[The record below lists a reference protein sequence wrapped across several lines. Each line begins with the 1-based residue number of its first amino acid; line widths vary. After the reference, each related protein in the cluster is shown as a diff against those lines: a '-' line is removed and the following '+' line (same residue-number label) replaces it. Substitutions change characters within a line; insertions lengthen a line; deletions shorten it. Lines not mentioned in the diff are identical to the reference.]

1 MAADLKDWIGR
12 EETRIDRL
20 GAGMAARMHATLGLD
35 GPPPG
40 VGDPLPP
47 AWHWLLFAEAK
58 PPAELGRDGHP
69 KRGGFLPP
77 VELPRRMWAGG
88 RLSFAAPLPI
98 GAEITRRSTIK
109 DVTEK
114 DGKSGALC
122 FVTVRHEFS
131 GEGAVRLTEE
141 HDIVY
146 RDDPAPNAPA
156 PEPPDAPGDADAS
169 ETITPNSTLL
179 FRYSAVTFNGHRIH
193 YDVDYCREVEGY
205 PGLVV
210 HGPLVATFLLGLA
223 ERSAGEVAAFS
234 FRAVSPLFDTA
245 PFTIARKSDGGGL
258 KLWAANPDGKLAM
271 TGEATIRD

>member
-1 MAADLKDWIGR
+1 MAAILKEWIGR
-12 EETRIDRL
+12 EETRVDRL

-40 VGDPLPP
+40 VGDSLPP

-69 KRGGFLPP
+69 MRGGFLPP

-88 RLSFAAPLPI
+88 RIAFEAPLPI
-98 GAEITRRSTIK
+98 GAEIMRRSTIK

-114 DGKSGALC
+114 SGKSGALC

-131 GEGAVRLTEE
+131 SDGVVGLTEE

-146 RDDPAPNAPA
+146 REDPAPDTSAPVPPAAPDNA
-156 PEPPDAPGDADAS
+156 EVT

-234 FRAVSPLFDTA
+234 FRAISPLFDTA
-245 PFTIARKSDGGGL
+245 PFSISCKRDGNAL
-258 KLWAANPDGKLAM
+258 KLWAANPDSKLAM
-271 TGEATIRD
+271 TGEATLRN